1 VSVREG
7 ELQGL
12 LRQDCDGAGDRS
24 SDDEADDQRHH
35 EDERRHP
42 DEAGAV
48 SCFGSERVQLISF
61 TLDLSF
67 AFHRIADTRRG
78 DVGI

>member
-1 VSVREG
+1 
-7 ELQGL
+7 
-12 LRQDCDGAGDRS
+12 
-24 SDDEADDQRHH
+24 
-35 EDERRHP
+35 
-42 DEAGAV
+42 V